1 MTASDCLP
9 HQVTINKPEL
19 SARWGIT
26 LESKPQIGGAP
37 KAPTITKLADGGLAI
52 ISGKIKVTH
61 LLIAVNGTIV
71 KGHEDG
77 TTLLKNAV
85 GNTELTL
92 YAPEI
97 AAAKAAAAALAAG
110 ERPLPIGI
118 GKTSSSWKKVPSASR
133 PGGMQVLTTAP
144 SLLSPQVPS
153 ASRPGA
159 FSYLHEPSGYVHKPD
174 CLPNCMRDYLHE
186 PSGYGHKPDCLP
198 SCMCDCVRA
207 AF

>member
-52 ISGKIKVTH
+52 ASGKIKVTH

-133 PGGMQVLTTAP
+133 PGGIHVLTTAP
-144 SLLSPQVPS
+144 SLLSPHRCLRRRGLAPS
-153 ASRPGA
+153 
-159 FSYLHEPSGYVHKPD
+159 LT
-174 CLPNCMRDYLHE
+174 CMNRAGTSTS
-186 PSGYGHKPDCLP
+186 PIACPIACVIACVLP
-198 SCMCDCVRA
+198 SEEGLLIACVVA
-207 AF
+207 CVLAF

>member
-1 MTASDCLP
+1 VYEPTYK
-9 HQVTINKPEL
+9 VTINKPEL

-52 ISGKIKVTH
+52 ASGKVKVTH

-77 TTLLKNAV
+77 TALLKNAV
-85 GNTELTL
+85 GDTELTL

-110 ERPLPIGI
+110 ERPLPIGV
-118 GKTSSSWKKVPSASR
+118 GKTSSSWKK
-133 PGGMQVLTTAP
+133 
-144 SLLSPQVPS
+144 VPS

-159 FSYLHEPSGYVHKPD
+159 FSYLHEPSGYKQAEFPENDWLPDDAPAQSHKKMK
-174 CLPNCMRDYLHE
+174 N
-186 PSGYGHKPDCLP
+186 KK
-198 SCMCDCVRA
+198 
-207 AF
+207 